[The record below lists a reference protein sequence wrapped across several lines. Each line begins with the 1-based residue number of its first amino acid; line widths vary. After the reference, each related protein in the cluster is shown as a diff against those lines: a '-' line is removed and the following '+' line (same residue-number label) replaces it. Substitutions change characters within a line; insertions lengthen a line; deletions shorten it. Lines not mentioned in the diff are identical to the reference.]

1 VSSDG
6 GPPGVQAE
14 RTALAWHRTAL
25 ALAAGSLVAGR
36 VLEPTTGPGV
46 WALAAAGVLAAA
58 LLGRAGGRRVRA
70 WAAVLDDGDRSS
82 RGPGGAV
89 LALAALGVL
98 LLGGAAAVLVL
109 A

>member
-1 VSSDG
+1 
-6 GPPGVQAE
+6 
-14 RTALAWHRTAL
+14 
-25 ALAAGSLVAGR
+25 
-36 VLEPTTGPGV
+36 
-46 WALAAAGVLAAA
+46 
-58 LLGRAGGRRVRA
+58 VRA